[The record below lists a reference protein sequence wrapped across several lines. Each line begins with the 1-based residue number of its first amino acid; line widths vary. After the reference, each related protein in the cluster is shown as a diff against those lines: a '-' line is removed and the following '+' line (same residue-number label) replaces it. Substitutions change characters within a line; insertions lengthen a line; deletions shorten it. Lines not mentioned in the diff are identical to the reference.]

1 MRVYFVG
8 SHATGKTTLCRYVS
22 RRYGLPMISEMARA
36 VLAEME
42 TSLDALRTDMDLVAE
57 YQERVFARQVE
68 VERIHQGRFVSDRAF
83 DNLAYAAEHT
93 TVSAEML
100 GDPAF
105 AEYMRWVSAGVVFF
119 LRPHQSLLRE
129 DGTRAGV
136 IWDSVLRIDGMI
148 KLMLEQY
155 RVSYLPIESVSMQ
168 ERVRAVEFVLSRAGL
183 HEVTAR
189 RPGPPLPRVETQ
201 RPLFAERPG
210 HAPNI
215 EDPEAHAAQSAIV
228 HAAALAET
236 SAATL
241 LPSPSSSPSKAS
253 VIPASP
259 SPAVPSLPSVP
270 QLPGSAAPSVPTAI
284 PSAAP
289 SLEDSVQLAAN
300 LSIETWP
307 HSLRHSRDREI

>member
-42 TSLDALRTDMDLVAE
+42 TSLDSLRTDMDLVAE

-68 VERIHQGRFVSDRAF
+68 VERMHHGRFVSDRAF

-105 AEYMRWVSAGVVFF
+105 AEYMKWVSAGVVFF
-119 LRPHQSLLRE
+119 LRPHPSLLRE

-136 IWDSVLRIDGMI
+136 SWDSVLRIDGMI

-155 RVSYLPIESVSMQ
+155 RVSYLPVESVSMQ
-168 ERVRAVEFVLSRAGL
+168 ERVRAVEFVLARCGLAPVSHRPKCPALPLVTTPVHADTSAG
-183 HEVTAR
+183 
-189 RPGPPLPRVETQ
+189 P
-201 RPLFAERPG
+201 
-210 HAPNI
+210 
-215 EDPEAHAAQSAIV
+215 S
-228 HAAALAET
+228 AAALAGD
-236 SAATL
+236 
-241 LPSPSSSPSKAS
+241 
-253 VIPASP
+253 
-259 SPAVPSLPSVP
+259 AVPTRPNEAFPPALT
-270 QLPGSAAPSVPTAI
+270 L
-284 PSAAP
+284 
-289 SLEDSVQLAAN
+289 
-300 LSIETWP
+300 ETWP
-307 HSLRHSRDREI
+307 HALRPSAEHES